1 MTFTVTYR
9 AKDGALCE
17 EAVEAADRAGCVAE
31 CRRRGIA
38 PSRIREGAK
47 KNSRMPSIGGRKS
60 ATSICKVA
68 LAATFVMLAVGG
80 GLWWWHNRGA
90 SALPKEEPK
99 RIPNKGREPTRTPP
113 AAKEISKTPGK
124 TVETVQNKE
133 GKDNNPLGE
142 YMGKRIVSRTET
154 TNANGRVK
162 AVIVTDDG
170 LSHRIWVKVPGNDR
184 ILFKHPSDQILVMAL
199 SDPSGDMP
207 PLPLDGNMDAEFTK
221 SLETPIVD
229 SDDDTPEERRMKEL
243 VRQGR
248 EDVKALMSSGASF
261 RQILDEHYKMAREN
275 SELRLGIIREAKRIR
290 ESGDEQQLK
299 EYLAKMNE
307 ALGRMGI
314 REVEGIRDAPRPRK
328 QESKEQEK

>member
-207 PLPLDGNMDAEFTK
+207 PLPLDGNMDAEFAK

>member
-9 AKDGALCE
+9 AKDGALRE
-17 EAVEAADRAGCVAE
+17 ECVEAAGRAECVAE

-68 LAATFVMLAVGG
+68 LAATFVTLAVGG

>member
-38 PSRIREGAK
+38 PSRIREDAK

>member
-9 AKDGALCE
+9 AKDGALRE
-17 EAVEAADRAGCVAE
+17 ECVEAAGRAECVAE

-207 PLPLDGNMDAEFTK
+207 PLPLDGNMDAEFAK

>member
-9 AKDGALCE
+9 AKDGALWE

-261 RQILDEHYKMAREN
+261 RQRRPCMFTVPFSPHAGT
-275 SELRLGIIREAKRIR
+275 SVVSRL
-290 ESGDEQQLK
+290 
-299 EYLAKMNE
+299 
-307 ALGRMGI
+307 
-314 REVEGIRDAPRPRK
+314 
-328 QESKEQEK
+328 